1 MKKMDDI
8 KTRIL
13 QLENELIALRRD
25 FHMYPELGFKEFKTA
40 DKIEA
45 FLTKL
50 GLTVSRTAKTGVT
63 ALLKG
68 DKPGPVLML
77 RADMDALPLEE
88 QNKVDY
94 KSKNK
99 RVMHACGHD
108 AHMAMLLVAAKVL
121 KEKEKSISGTIK
133 FLFQP
138 NEEIAGALP
147 MINEGV
153 LEDPTVDA
161 VMGMHIWS
169 PVPSGKIAISRGT
182 VMGGL
187 DVFKLIVHGQGGHTG
202 SPQEAVDPVIAA
214 SSIIQ
219 TVQSIQTREITAL
232 KPTIIM
238 FGRINGGTKAN
249 IIPEKVEMEGSIRFL
264 YPAGAASQE
273 QPTQRFKRVVK
284 NICEA
289 HRCSCEI
296 KIEHENIPLV
306 NSDAMVAWAKKSAE
320 KVFPEKSDIVDG
332 HYIASEDFSEFSSR
346 VPGVFI
352 FLGTGNKE
360 KNSDIAH
367 HNPCFNIDEETMKS
381 GVEMYVRCAL
391 NNCKKFYNLLKQ

>member
-1 MKKMDDI
+1 MDDI

-153 LEDPTVDA
+153 L
-161 VMGMHIWS
+161 
-169 PVPSGKIAISRGT
+169 
-182 VMGGL
+182 
-187 DVFKLIVHGQGGHTG
+187 
-202 SPQEAVDPVIAA
+202 
-214 SSIIQ
+214 
-219 TVQSIQTREITAL
+219 
-232 KPTIIM
+232 
-238 FGRINGGTKAN
+238 
-249 IIPEKVEMEGSIRFL
+249 
-264 YPAGAASQE
+264 
-273 QPTQRFKRVVK
+273 
-284 NICEA
+284 
-289 HRCSCEI
+289 
-296 KIEHENIPLV
+296 
-306 NSDAMVAWAKKSAE
+306 
-320 KVFPEKSDIVDG
+320 
-332 HYIASEDFSEFSSR
+332 
-346 VPGVFI
+346 
-352 FLGTGNKE
+352 
-360 KNSDIAH
+360 
-367 HNPCFNIDEETMKS
+367 
-381 GVEMYVRCAL
+381 
-391 NNCKKFYNLLKQ
+391 